1 MALFNYFYFVKYDY
15 KCFVD
20 YFMFLRYDFSDRD
33 KSANNS

>member
-1 MALFNYFYFVKYDY
+1 MELFNYFYFVKYDH

-20 YFMFLRYDFSDRD
+20 YFMFLHYDFSDRD

>member
-20 YFMFLRYDFSDRD
+20 YFMFLHYDFSDRD